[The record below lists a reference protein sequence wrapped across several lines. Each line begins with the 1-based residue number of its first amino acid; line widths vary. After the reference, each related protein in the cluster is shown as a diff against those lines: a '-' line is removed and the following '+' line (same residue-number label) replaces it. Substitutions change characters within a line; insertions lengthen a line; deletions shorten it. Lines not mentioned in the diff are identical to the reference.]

1 MGTTLSEKSF
11 KPWYVQG
18 WPWFLIALPAVAV
31 VAGIITLVIAVRTSD
46 GLVVDDYY
54 KEGKAI
60 VQTMNRSTRAREL
73 GFSAHMDIRS
83 DRVRVELA
91 ARDPSSL
98 PASLLLTLSHPTRE
112 GMDQHLKLDGA
123 GAVFETGMVP
133 LSAGRWLIQIED
145 EGRTWRLNG
154 AAYLPNET
162 RVSLS
167 AAGT

>member
-1 MGTTLSEKSF
+1 MSTTLTDKSI

-60 VQTMNRSTRAREL
+60 VQTMNRTTRAREL
-73 GFSAHMDIRS
+73 GIAARLNIRS
-83 DRVRVELA
+83 DRIRIELTATEA
-91 ARDPSSL
+91 ASV
-98 PASLLLTLSHPTRE
+98 PATLLLTISHPTRE
-112 GMDQHLKLDGA
+112 GLDQHLKLEGA
-123 GAVFETGMVP
+123 GAVFETGIAP

-145 EGRTWRLNG
+145 EARIWRLNG

-162 RVSLS
+162 ELTLTPNES
-167 AAGT
+167 